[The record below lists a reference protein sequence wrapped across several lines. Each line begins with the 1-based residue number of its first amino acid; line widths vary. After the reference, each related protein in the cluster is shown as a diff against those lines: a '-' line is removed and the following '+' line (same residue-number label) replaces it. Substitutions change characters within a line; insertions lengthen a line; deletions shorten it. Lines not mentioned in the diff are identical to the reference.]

1 VWPDSEL
8 KGNSNSLLAYIEA
21 RERAEGFDF
30 GRMVVASIRI
40 HPRHIA
46 ERHGLIGMSVL
57 VSPET
62 TLPFRMRTPPP
73 FLAGS
78 LQGP

>member
-1 VWPDSEL
+1 M
-8 KGNSNSLLAYIEA
+8 GSLIHCGCPA
-21 RERAEGFDF
+21 RAAAFMTDGFDF
-30 GRMVVASIRI
+30 GQMVVAGIRI
-40 HPRHIA
+40 HSGHIA

-62 TLPFRMRTPPP
+62 KLPFRIRTLPP
-73 FLAGS
+73 FLAGI

>member
-8 KGNSNSLLAYIEA
+8 KGNANGLFAYVEA

-30 GRMVVASIRI
+30 GRMVVAGIRI

-46 ERHGLIGMSVL
+46 ERHGLISMFVL

-62 TLPFRMRTPPP
+62 TLPS
-73 FLAGS
+73 A
-78 LQGP
+78 